1 MSSADG
7 SVIIEANI
15 NVDQA
20 EKNLEKLKRKIE
32 KTEQDIKTKEA
43 AKSPHV
49 QRMKELQREIEA
61 AKAGLSDLEARS
73 KGMRASEAIPLLD
86 TQKQKVNELQ
96 AEYDEVTAKVKKYEK
111 EISDATINL
120 DMQKQAAG
128 ALIERINSTSDFA
141 RGMAE
146 AQKRAADSASK
157 WTMRLREVMR
167 SALVFTVIS
176 QGLADMREWMGKVI
190 RTNEDAQKSFARLKG
205 ALLTLAQPIVN
216 VLIPALV
223 VLSDMLTKVVMTIAS
238 VLSSLFGSTV
248 EKSKESAEALYEETK
263 ALNATGAAAK
273 KAAKSLA
280 SFDEINKL
288 SGGGVSGG
296 GASSE
301 SLVSDF
307 GESVSG
313 NWLKDTLG
321 EAAGMVTAGLLLGG
335 LALVAIGAA
344 LGNIKTVVA
353 GLALLAVGVHV
364 GEESGTFQSWADTLG
379 LKDVGAFVTAGLLL
393 GGIALV
399 AIGAATGNI
408 LTVIAGLGIIGF
420 TSYKASESG
429 ELKSWSDTLELNKVA
444 SFVSAAL
451 LLGGIALVA
460 IGAATANVLMVLA
473 GLGLLAA
480 GVFVGTES
488 GAIADW
494 WETLRLPQVAGWVST
509 ALLLGGIG
517 LLVIGIATGNLPM
530 LLAGLG
536 MLGAGI
542 TFGVTSGTFA
552 TWIEKIKQGLVQ
564 GWSDIQS
571 WWQSNVAPVLTKQY
585 WLDKFDVLRQSVSE
599 KIAEVE
605 GAFGDFIGYVKTEFT
620 KAWEAVYRTIGNIA
634 IGAWNSVVGAFESF
648 INFVISGLNDI
659 ISYANEVAAFLGI
672 DFAFPYISELELGRI
687 PMLAQGAVIPPNREF
702 MAILGDQKH
711 GNNIETPEAL
721 LRQIVREES
730 GERGDKEMTV
740 ILELDREQFGRLV
753 YKYGSAESRRVGV
766 RMVE

>member
-15 NVDQA
+15 TVDQA

-32 KTEQDIKTKEA
+32 KTEQDIKTKES

-111 EISDATINL
+111 EIADATINL

-146 AQKRAADSASK
+146 AQKRAAASASK

-248 EKSKESAEALYEETK
+248 EKSKESAQALYEETK

-288 SGGGVSGG
+288 SGDGGVSGG

-301 SLVSDF
+301 SLAPDF

-321 EAAGMVTAGLLLGG
+321 ETAGLVTSGLLLGG
-335 LALVAIGAA
+335 LALVAIGAC
-344 LGNIKTVVA
+344 LGNLKTVVA

-420 TSYKASESG
+420 TAYKASESG

-494 WETLRLPQVAGWVST
+494 WETLRLPQVSGWVST

-542 TFGVTSGTFA
+542 AFGVTSGTFA
-552 TWIEKIKQGLVQ
+552 TWIDKIRDGLVE
-564 GWSDIQS
+564 GWERIKS
-571 WWQSNVAPVLTKQY
+571 WWATNVAPKLTKQY
-585 WLDKFDVLRQSVSE
+585 WLDKFD
-599 KIAEVE
+599 
-605 GAFGDFIGYVKTEFT
+605 AFRAGIVQKFTEAINAVRTLWNRFIDFINDVGLLE
-620 KAWEAVYRTIGNIA
+620 WEAVTIMGQT
-634 IGAWNSVVGAFESF
+634 
-648 INFVISGLNDI
+648 VIPAGSAQLWHFDH
-659 ISYANEVAAFLGI
+659 
-672 DFAFPYISELELGRI
+672 I

-702 MAILGDQKH
+702 MAVLGDQKY

-753 YKYGSAESRRVGV
+753 YKYGNAESRRIGV